1 MADARITFPVEGM
14 TCGACAVTVQQR
26 LAAEPGVVEAA
37 VNYATGKATLTID
50 EGTVKIAGLVKA
62 IREVGY
68 DSGKVAVQ
76 LAVDGLHYAPG
87 TARLEQHLLD
97 VPGVLTAVANQ
108 ATEQI
113 AVEYVPGI
121 AGAADLEGA
130 VVRAGFTLAEPV
142 PTEDPVERERLR
154 RRAEVRA
161 LSAKFTV
168 AAVATVATMLGS
180 MPLMEGG
187 HHARDLLSVVMR
199 ALSGV
204 VAAVL
209 PWLYGFTQRS
219 PGWLKLVMLALTLP
233 VVLWAG
239 RQFFVSAWR
248 AFQHRM
254 ADMNTLIAVGTGAAF
269 LYSVVASVLPG
280 IFASAGLQ
288 ADVYYEAVNGIIALI
303 LLGRLLEARAKGET
317 SAAIQKLM
325 ALRPR
330 TARVQ
335 RQGED
340 RDIPIEEVVVGDRVI
355 VRPGETI
362 PVDGVVLEGASAVD
376 EAMLT
381 GEPLPVEKQAGAR
394 LIGGTVNGAGSLIME
409 TGAVGKDTALAQI
422 VRLVEE
428 AQGTKAPIQRL
439 ADRVAGVFVPVV
451 IAIAIAAFVV
461 WFVAGPDPRF
471 IYATVALVTVLVI
484 ACPCAL
490 GLATP
495 TAIMVGTGRGAQH
508 GILIRGGEALEAL
521 RHVDTVVFDKTGTI
535 TVGKPSVTHVLG
547 ARRADGTVVNPAE
560 LLRLAAA
567 VESRSEHPLAAAVTE
582 AARAKGLMVPAV
594 ERFVAMPGRGARGI
608 VSKYLVEV
616 ISVKHA
622 RERSLELGSLAVE
635 ADKHTL
641 QGRSHIVVVV
651 NDAIQGLIVIAD
663 EIKPEA
669 KEALARLTQMGYQL
683 HLLSGDT
690 KAAAQLVAQDVGI
703 ERVIAEVAPADKVD
717 VIKRLQADG
726 RRVAMV
732 GDGLNDAPALAQAD
746 VGVAIG
752 TGTDVAVEASDITLI
767 RGDLRAVVT
776 GFELA
781 RRTMS
786 TIRTNLFFA
795 FIYNVLGIPLA
806 AGALYPWTGLLLSPV
821 VAGGAMAL
829 SSLSV
834 VGNSLRLR
842 RFTPSFEG

>member
-1 MADARITFPVEGM
+1 
-14 TCGACAVTVQQR
+14 
-26 LAAEPGVVEAA
+26 
-37 VNYATGKATLTID
+37 
-50 EGTVKIAGLVKA
+50 
-62 IREVGY
+62 
-68 DSGKVAVQ
+68 
-76 LAVDGLHYAPG
+76 
-87 TARLEQHLLD
+87 
-97 VPGVLTAVANQ
+97 
-108 ATEQI
+108 
-113 AVEYVPGI
+113 
-121 AGAADLEGA
+121 
-130 VVRAGFTLAEPV
+130 
-142 PTEDPVERERLR
+142 
-154 RRAEVRA
+154 
-161 LSAKFTV
+161 
-168 AAVATVATMLGS
+168 
-180 MPLMEGG
+180 
-187 HHARDLLSVVMR
+187 
-199 ALSGV
+199 
-204 VAAVL
+204 
-209 PWLYGFTQRS
+209 
-219 PGWLKLVMLALTLP
+219 
-233 VVLWAG
+233 
-239 RQFFVSAWR
+239 
-248 AFQHRM
+248 
-254 ADMNTLIAVGTGAAF
+254 
-269 LYSVVASVLPG
+269 
-280 IFASAGLQ
+280 
-288 ADVYYEAVNGIIALI
+288 
-303 LLGRLLEARAKGET
+303 
-317 SAAIQKLM
+317 
-325 ALRPR
+325 
-330 TARVQ
+330 
-335 RQGED
+335 
-340 RDIPIEEVVVGDRVI
+340 
-355 VRPGETI
+355 
-362 PVDGVVLEGASAVD
+362 
-376 EAMLT
+376 
-381 GEPLPVEKQAGAR
+381 
-394 LIGGTVNGAGSLIME
+394 
-409 TGAVGKDTALAQI
+409 
-422 VRLVEE
+422 
-428 AQGTKAPIQRL
+428 
-439 ADRVAGVFVPVV
+439 
-451 IAIAIAAFVV
+451 
-461 WFVAGPDPRF
+461 
-471 IYATVALVTVLVI
+471 
-484 ACPCAL
+484 
-490 GLATP
+490 
-495 TAIMVGTGRGAQH
+495 
-508 GILIRGGEALEAL
+508 
-521 RHVDTVVFDKTGTI
+521 
-535 TVGKPSVTHVLG
+535 
-547 ARRADGTVVNPAE
+547 
-560 LLRLAAA
+560 
-567 VESRSEHPLAAAVTE
+567 
-582 AARAKGLMVPAV
+582 MVPAV